1 MTPTDAAAE
10 RFFRSGDGLQL
21 FYRDFAP
28 LAPTTK
34 MPVLCLPGLTRNSRD
49 FTHVAERI
57 RRDRRVLCA
66 DLRGR
71 GRSQHDPVWQ
81 NYHPGTYLADIGLLL
96 SDAGVARCV
105 LLGTSL
111 GGILSMLLV
120 ATNPSLVAGVILNDV
135 GPEVAPE
142 GLARISAYVGR
153 HAPPANWDEAVATVQ
168 ATYEVGMPGLTH
180 EEWVT
185 HTKRSYSDVDGVPR
199 LDMDPMIGEAV
210 RSAPAAAAPDLWP
223 RVCGARGRC
232 RRSRSAV
239 PCPTFSPGRRSTAC
253 CARSPTCC
261 ASKCRSG
268 DTRRCSTSPSPSRP
282 STTSSRA
289 CPDTGL
295 APPLESRSA

>member
-1 MTPTDAAAE
+1 VTTPAAAE
-10 RFFRSGDGLQL
+10 TFFTSGDGLRL

-28 LAPTTK
+28 LTPSSK
-34 MPVLCLPGLTRNSRD
+34 LPVLCLPGLTRNSRD

-96 SDAGVARCV
+96 ADAGVTRCV

-111 GGILSMLLV
+111 GGILSMLLA

-135 GPEVAPE
+135 GPEVAPA
-142 GLARISAYVGR
+142 GLARIAAYVGR
-153 HAPPANWDEAVATVQ
+153 HAPPASWDEAVATVQ
-168 ATYEVGMPGLTH
+168 ATYEIGMPGLSH
-180 EEWVT
+180 DEWVT
-185 HTKRSYSDVDGVPR
+185 HTKRSYSDVDGVPQ

-223 RVCGARGRC
+223 LFAALRPVPTLALRGATSDILAVSTFDRMLLEKPDLVRVEVPQRGHTPMLDEPASVAAIDEFLAR
-232 RRSRSAV
+232 V
-239 PCPTFSPGRRSTAC
+239 P
-253 CARSPTCC
+253 
-261 ASKCRSG
+261 
-268 DTRRCSTSPSPSRP
+268 
-282 STTSSRA
+282 
-289 CPDTGL
+289 
-295 APPLESRSA
+295 